1 MKRIILL
8 VLVVLANLFL
18 IGCVESK
25 VYLNKNNEELKD
37 INKEELESIVDEY
50 SSYVID
56 EIYVAD
62 TKIVGFSTDNTQGV
76 FVYEKD
82 NEGNYVL
89 NQANKLDIPIDGL
102 GISNYRIIYQNNKD
116 ITNAKYG
123 YIVIS
128 NGKKVSRV
136 EITINDVYKYNANLE
151 IGKESMVLIKE
162 NLTDDESAGIRLDVK
177 YFDENNNEL
186 LQ

>member
-8 VLVVLANLFL
+8 ILVVLANLFL

-37 INKEELESIVDEY
+37 INKEELENIVDEY
-50 SSYVID
+50 SPYVID

-102 GISNYRIIYQNNKD
+102 GISNYRIIYQNYND

-123 YIVIS
+123 YIIIS

>member
-102 GISNYRIIYQNNKD
+102 GISNYRIIYQNYND

>member
-102 GISNYRIIYQNNKD
+102 GISNYRIIYQNYND

-123 YIVIS
+123 DIVIS

>member
-76 FVYEKD
+76 FVYEND
-82 NEGNYVL
+82 NKGNYVL

-102 GISNYRIIYQNNKD
+102 GISNYRIIYQNYND

>member
-37 INKEELESIVDEY
+37 INKEELENIVDEY
-50 SSYVID
+50 SPYVID
-56 EIYVAD
+56 EIYVAE

-102 GISNYRIIYQNNKD
+102 GISNYRIIYQNYND

-123 YIVIS
+123 YIIIS